1 MHILIVEDERPIA
14 TDQQLAD
21 EAIAYFHGAVMLM
34 ARHGRKGSPGRPKQ
48 LTDRH

>member
-48 LTDRH
+48 LTDRR